1 MHLRLFDYT
10 CHACILTM
18 EIGYG
23 DSVSPPRRGYYYHL
37 GEILPTSFGQGK
49 YIQSISQRNSVL
61 RRG

>member
-1 MHLRLFDYT
+1 
-10 CHACILTM
+10 M